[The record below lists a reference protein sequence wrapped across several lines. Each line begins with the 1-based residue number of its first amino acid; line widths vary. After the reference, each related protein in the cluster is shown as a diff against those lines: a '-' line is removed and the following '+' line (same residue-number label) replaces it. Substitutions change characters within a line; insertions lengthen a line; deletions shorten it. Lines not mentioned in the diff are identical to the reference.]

1 MYPTYYNISGHRI
14 QLENA
19 TKQGLF
25 FDRKGLKAAAARVK
39 IGGEV
44 WNVNALTLAI
54 LENKNIA
61 PLPDLVEGGSLPAL
75 ISGLAPIHRA
85 HLAAAMGAKCD
96 RPLCVVTADD
106 ASAEAMAADLASFL
120 GREVVT
126 VTGRD
131 FTFYSSESVSRQT
144 EQKRLRALDS
154 LLGKDAPPVVATA
167 AALLTR
173 TIPPAALERA
183 AFTLK
188 KGQEIPPEEL
198 TDRLLRVGYR
208 SADQVEGPGQFA
220 RRGGIMDLWSA
231 GAAQPA
237 RLEFWGDEIDAL
249 HAFDP
254 GSQRRTGKLRALR
267 VLPAAETIPSLAEG
281 GREGLINA
289 LREIYG
295 KLNRNASKF
304 DVEKLRKNL
313 AADIEALEERT
324 EFTAADRYMGLVYP
338 AFATALDYFPPDA
351 LVVLDQPGKCAQR
364 ARDFLKQA
372 SEDVRLLIEGG
383 TLSGRHAQFYTTWE
397 VAAEKLTDWPVV
409 MADAFTVGRYP
420 MPVKSTMGLTAKQ
433 LPSYAGSGQQAAED
447 VRHWLGEGYRCVVLA
462 GDERRAKVLAD
473 ILRDKGVGKVYVDTL
488 LEKLPEPGT
497 CALAVGNLSAGLEYP
512 QIKLAVL
519 ADTQIAKSGLRP
531 ARRKRALPAGARLG
545 SYEDLAVGDLVVHET
560 HGIGRFAGIFKM
572 PVDGV
577 EKDYVKICYAGTDSL
592 YVPATQLD
600 LVTKYI
606 GAGEDAPV
614 KLSRLGGADW
624 TRARSR
630 AKAAAKQMAGQL
642 INLYAAR
649 QKSPGHAFAPD
660 STWQKEFEEAFEY
673 AETEDQLRC
682 VEEIK
687 KDMERPSPMDR
698 LLCGDVGYGKTEV
711 ALRAVMKCV
720 LDGMQAAILVP
731 TTVLAQQHY
740 QTAVSRFF
748 GFPVNIAMLSRFSTP
763 AQAKK
768 TLAAL
773 ADGSCDIVIGTHKLL
788 QKDVHFKRLGL
799 LVVDEE
805 QRFGVGHKEHI
816 KELTKQ
822 VDVLTLSATPI
833 PRTLNMAL
841 SGIRDM
847 STLEE
852 PPHDRLPVQTYVME
866 HDWGVVADAIRREVA
881 RGGQVYY
888 LHNRI
893 ENIERTA
900 ARLMELLPDVAIDVG
915 HGRMGEN
922 ELSAVMEKV
931 TQGQTQVLVCTTIIE
946 TGIDIPNVNTLI
958 IEDADKMG
966 LAQLHQ
972 IRGRVGR
979 SARRASAYLTYR
991 KDKVLTEIAEKR
1003 LEAIRE
1009 FAEFNSGFRIAMRDL
1024 EIRGAGNL
1032 LGAEQS
1038 GHMIDVGYDM
1048 YLKLLEEAVLEE
1060 KGEPLPVRAECAAD
1074 LSVNAN
1080 IPESYIKSAAQRM
1093 DVYRRVALIRTEA
1106 EADDI
1111 TDELVDRFGDPPSSV
1126 NTLIQVA
1133 LLRGE
1138 ASRQGVTDIAQKG
1151 GAVKFSFANFD
1162 FARISALY
1170 AKPEWKGRVKVDAGG
1185 KPAVLLRLASRRR
1198 ILEEARAFI
1207 ADYAATAEANT

>member
-1 MYPTYYNISGHRI
+1 MR
-14 QLENA
+14 
-19 TKQGLF
+19 
-25 FDRKGLKAAAARVK
+25 
-39 IGGEV
+39 
-44 WNVNALTLAI
+44 ALTLSI
-54 LENKNIA
+54 LEHRSVA
-61 PLPDLVEGGSLPAL
+61 TLPDGVEGGALPAL
-75 ISGLAPIHRA
+75 ISGLGPVHRG
-85 HLAAAMGAKCD
+85 HLAAALCLRCE
-96 RPLCVVTADD
+96 RPLCVVVPDD
-106 ASAEAMAADLASFL
+106 ASAEAMAAALRAFL
-120 GREVVT
+120 DGPVVEVS
-126 VTGRD
+126 GRD
-131 FTFYSSESVSRQT
+131 FTFYASESVSRQG
-144 EQKRLRALDS
+144 EQKRLRALDALCS
-154 LLGKDAPPVVATA
+154 DTPPAVVVTA

-173 TIPPAALERA
+173 TVPPAIMERA
-183 AFTLK
+183 AFTVSA
-188 KGQEIPPEEL
+188 GGSIAPEEL
-198 TDRLLRVGYR
+198 TEKLLRAGYR
-208 SADQVEGPGQFA
+208 LSEQVEGPGQFA
-220 RRGGIMDLWSA
+220 RRGGILDLWST
-231 GAAQPA
+231 GSDMPA

-254 GSQRRTGKLRALR
+254 SSQRRTEERKSVR
-267 VLPAAETIPSLAEG
+267 VLPAAETLPSLMEG
-281 GREGLINA
+281 GPEALIGQ
-289 LREIYG
+289 LRDIYG
-295 KLNRNASKF
+295 RLNRNAVKF

-313 AADIEALEERT
+313 AADIESLENRM
-324 EFTAADRYMGLVYP
+324 EFTAADRYMEIIYP
-338 AFATALDYFPPDA
+338 EFATVLDYIAPDA
-351 LVVLDQPGKCAQR
+351 LMVLSEPGKCAQR

-372 SEDVRLLIEGG
+372 NEDLRLLIEGG
-383 TLSGRHAQFYTTWE
+383 TLPGRIARFYESWE
-397 VAAEKLTDWPVV
+397 MTVQRLGDWPVV
-409 MADAFTVGRYP
+409 MEDTFTVGKYP
-420 MPVKSTMGLTAKQ
+420 LAPRTTVGLSAKQ

-462 GDERRAKVLAD
+462 GDARRAGALTD
-473 ILRDKGVGKVYVDTL
+473 ILREKGIGKVFTDTR
-488 LEKLPEPGT
+488 LEKLPEPGQ
-497 CALAVGNLSAGLEYP
+497 CAVAVGSLPAGLEYP

-519 ADTQIAKSGLRP
+519 ADTQIAKSGLRTV
-531 ARRKRALPAGARLG
+531 RRRRALPAGARLG
-545 SYEDLAVGDLVVHET
+545 SYEDLSVGDLVVHET

-606 GAGEDAPV
+606 GAGEDTPV

-624 TRARSR
+624 NRARSR
-630 AKAAAKQMAGQL
+630 AKAAAKQMAGEL
-642 INLYAAR
+642 IALYAAR

-660 STWQKEFEEAFEY
+660 STWQREFEESFEY
-673 AETEDQLRC
+673 TETEDQLRC
-682 VEEIK
+682 VQEVK
-687 KDMERPSPMDR
+687 GDMEKPVPMDR

-748 GFPVNIAMLSRFSTP
+748 GFPVRIEMLSRFSTA
-763 AQAKK
+763 AQAKA
-768 TLAAL
+768 TLAAME
-773 ADGSCDIVIGTHKLL
+773 DGSCDIVIGTHRLL
-788 QKDVHFKRLGL
+788 QKDVRFKRLGL

-816 KELTKQ
+816 KELSKQ

-852 PPHDRLPVQTYVME
+852 PPRDRLPVQTYVME
-866 HDWGVVADAIRREVA
+866 HDWGVVTDAIRREVA

-893 ENIERTA
+893 DNIERTA
-900 ARLMELLPDVAIDVG
+900 SRIMQLLPGVSVDVA
-915 HGRMGEN
+915 HGRMNEQ

-979 SARRASAYLTYR
+979 SARRACAYLTYR

-1074 LSVNAN
+1074 LAVNAN
-1080 IPESYIKSAAQRM
+1080 IPESYVRSAARRM
-1093 DVYRRVALIRTEA
+1093 DIYRRIALIRTEA

-1111 TDELVDRFGDPPSSV
+1111 TDELVDRFGDPPPSV
-1126 NTLIQVA
+1126 NALIQVA

-1138 ASRQGVTDIAQKG
+1138 ASAQGVTDISQKG
-1151 GAVKFSFANFD
+1151 GAVRFTFAGASFD

-1170 AKPEWKGRVKVDAGG
+1170 AKPDWKGRVKVEAGA
-1185 KPAVLLRLASRRR
+1185 KPAVALRLQSRRR

-1207 ADYAATAEANT
+1207 RDYAVTAQETQKTP

>member
-1 MYPTYYNISGHRI
+1 MT
-14 QLENA
+14 E
-19 TKQGLF
+19 
-25 FDRKGLKAAAARVK
+25 
-39 IGGEV
+39 EV
-44 WNVNALTLAI
+44 TVVRALTLSI

-61 PLPDLVEGGSLPAL
+61 PLPDCIEGGTLPAL
-75 ISGLAPIHRA
+75 VSGLGPIHRA
-85 HLAAAMGAKCD
+85 HLAAALALRCG
-96 RPLCVVTADD
+96 RPLCVIVPDD
-106 ASAEAMAADLASFL
+106 GAAEAMAADLRSFL
-120 GREVVT
+120 DGPVVT
-126 VTGRD
+126 LTGRD
-131 FTFYSSESVSRQT
+131 FTFYAAEGVSRQT
-144 EQKRLRALDS
+144 EQRRLGALDAMQS
-154 LLGKDAPPVVATA
+154 DDPPTAVITA
-167 AALLTR
+167 AAILTR
-173 TIPPAALERA
+173 AVPPEALRRA
-183 AFTLK
+183 SFTVK
-188 KGQEIPPEEL
+188 KGDTLAPEEL
-198 TDRLLRVGYR
+198 TDRLLRAGYR
-208 SADQVEGPGQFA
+208 PAEQVEGPGQFA
-220 RRGGIMDLWSA
+220 HRGGILDLWSA
-231 GAAQPA
+231 AADAPA
-237 RLEFWGDEIDAL
+237 RLEFWGDEIDAM

-254 GSQRRTGKLRALR
+254 GSQRRTGDVKALR
-267 VLPAAETIPSLAEG
+267 VLPAAETLPSLAEG
-281 GREGLINA
+281 GRQALA
-289 LREIYG
+289 RQLRELYG
-295 KLNRNASKF
+295 RLNRNASRF

-313 AADIEALEERT
+313 AGDIEALENRG
-324 EFTAADRYMGLVYP
+324 EFAPADRYMDLIYP
-338 AFATALDYFPPDA
+338 AFATALDYMAPDS
-351 LVVLDQPGKCAQR
+351 LVILDQPGKCAQR

-372 SEDVRLLIEGG
+372 GEDIRLLIEGG
-383 TLSGRHAQFYTTWE
+383 TLLGRHAQFYTTWE
-397 VAAEKLTDWPVV
+397 MAAERLGDWPVV

-420 MPVKSTMGLTAKQ
+420 LDVRTSVGVTAKQ
-433 LPSYAGSGQQAAED
+433 LPSYAGSGQQAVED
-447 VRHWLGEGYRCVVLA
+447 VLHWQAENYRCVLLA
-462 GDERRAKVLAD
+462 GDKRRARALEEL
-473 ILRDKGVGKVYVDTL
+473 LREKGVKRVYADAR
-488 LEKLPEPGT
+488 LEKLPAPGE
-497 CALAVGNLSAGLEYP
+497 CAVAVGNLSSGLEYP

-519 ADTQIAKSGLRP
+519 ADTQIAKGGLRP
-531 ARRKRALPAGARLG
+531 VRRKRALPAGARLG
-545 SYEDLAVGDLVVHET
+545 SYEDLSVGDLVVHET

-624 TRARSR
+624 SRARSR

-642 INLYAAR
+642 IGLYAAR
-649 QKSPGHAFAPD
+649 QRSPGHAFAPD
-660 STWQKEFEEAFEY
+660 SPWQQEFEDAFEY
-673 AETEDQLRC
+673 TETDDQLRC
-682 VEEIK
+682 VQEVK
-687 KDMERPSPMDR
+687 RDMEKPVPMDR

-720 LDGMQAAILVP
+720 LDGLQAAILVP

-748 GFPVNIAMLSRFSTP
+748 GFPVHIAMLSRFSTP
-763 AQAKK
+763 AQVKG
-768 TLAAL
+768 TLAAM
-773 ADGSCDIVIGTHKLL
+773 ADGSCDIVIGTHRLL
-788 QKDVHFKRLGL
+788 QKDVKFKRLGL

-866 HDWGVVADAIRREVA
+866 HDWGVVADAIRREVS

-893 ENIERTA
+893 DNIERTA
-900 ARLMELLPDVAIDVG
+900 ARILQLLPEVSVDVA
-915 HGRMGEN
+915 HGRMNET

-1074 LSVNAN
+1074 LAVSAN
-1080 IPESYIKSAAQRM
+1080 IPESYVRSAAQRM
-1093 DVYRRVALIRTEA
+1093 DIYRRVALIRTEA

-1111 TDELVDRFGDPPSSV
+1111 TDELCDRFGDPPASV

-1138 ASRQGVTDIAQKG
+1138 ASAQGVSDIAQKG
-1151 GAVKFSFANFD
+1151 GAVRFTFASFD
-1162 FARISALY
+1162 FARISLLY
-1170 AKPEWKGRVKVDAGG
+1170 AKPAWKGRVKVEAGG
-1185 KPAVLLRLASRRR
+1185 KPAVALRLNSRRR

-1207 ADYAATAEANT
+1207 RDYAATAEEIGGK

>member
-1 MYPTYYNISGHRI
+1 MR
-14 QLENA
+14 
-19 TKQGLF
+19 
-25 FDRKGLKAAAARVK
+25 
-39 IGGEV
+39 
-44 WNVNALTLAI
+44 ALTLSI
-54 LENKNIA
+54 LENKPVT
-61 PLPDLVEGGSLPAL
+61 PLPACVEGGTLPAL
-75 ISGLAPIHRA
+75 VSGLGPVHRA
-85 HLAAAMGAKCD
+85 HLAAAMAEKCG

-106 ASAEAMAADLASFL
+106 ASAEAMAADLRSFL
-120 GREVVT
+120 GRPVVT
-126 VTGRD
+126 VVSREY
-131 FTFYSSESVSRQT
+131 TFYASEGVSRQT
-144 EQKRLRALDS
+144 EQRRLRAF
-154 LLGKDAPPVVATA
+154 DALVSETPPAVVMTT
-167 AALLTR
+167 AALLCR
-173 TIPPAALERA
+173 TIPPAVMARA
-183 AFTLK
+183 AFSVKRGQTLA
-188 KGQEIPPEEL
+188 PDDL
-198 TDRLLRVGYR
+198 ADSLVRAGYR
-208 SADQVEGPGQFA
+208 PAEQVEGPGQFS

-231 GAAQPA
+231 GEEAPA
-237 RLEFWGDEIDAL
+237 RLEFWGDEVDQI

-254 GSQRRTGKLRALR
+254 SSQRRTGKMGALR
-267 VLPAAETIPSLAEG
+267 VLPAAETLPSLMEG
-281 GREGLINA
+281 GRQALINA
-289 LREIYG
+289 L
-295 KLNRNASKF
+295 
-304 DVEKLRKNL
+304 EKLRERINRGAVRFDAEKLRQTL
-313 AADIEALEERT
+313 AADREALENRA
-324 EFTAADRYMGLVYP
+324 EFTAADRYMNLIYP
-338 AFATALDYFPPDA
+338 QFTTAMDYIAPDA

-372 SEDVRLLIEGG
+372 NEDLRLLIEGG
-383 TLSGRHAQFYTTWE
+383 TLLGREAQFYKDWE
-397 VAAEKLTDWPVV
+397 PVAETLADWPVV

-420 MPVKSTMGLTAKQ
+420 LEPRTTMSISAKQ

-447 VRHWLGEGYRCVVLA
+447 VRHWLQEDYRCVILA
-462 GDERRAKVLAD
+462 GDERRARALAE
-473 ILRDKGVGKVYVDTL
+473 ILTEKGVRRVSLDL
-488 LEKLPEPGT
+488 ALEALPQPGT
-497 CALAVGNLSAGLEYP
+497 CAVAVGSLSAGLEYP
-512 QIKLAVL
+512 GVKLAVL

-545 SYEDLAVGDLVVHET
+545 SYEDLSVGDLVVHET

-614 KLSRLGGADW
+614 KLSKLGGSDW
-624 TRARSR
+624 NRARSR
-630 AKAAAKQMAGQL
+630 AKASAKAMAGEL
-642 INLYAAR
+642 IKLYAAR
-649 QKSPGHAFAPD
+649 QKSQGHAFSPD
-660 STWQKEFEEAFEY
+660 STWQREFEDAFEY
-673 AETEDQLRC
+673 TETDDQLRC
-682 VEEIK
+682 VEEVK
-687 KDMERPSPMDR
+687 RDMERPVPMDR

-748 GFPVNIAMLSRFSTP
+748 GFPVNIAILSRFGTP
-763 AQAKK
+763 TQNRK
-768 TLAAL
+768 TLAAM
-773 ADGSCDIVIGTHKLL
+773 ADGSCDIVIGTHRLL
-788 QKDVHFKRLGL
+788 QKDVRFKRLGL

-816 KELTKQ
+816 KEMAKQ

-852 PPHDRLPVQTYVME
+852 PPRDRLPVQTYVME

-893 ENIERTA
+893 DNIERTA
-900 ARLMELLPDVAIDVG
+900 ARILELLPDTAVDVA
-915 HGRMGEN
+915 HGRMNEA

-979 SARRASAYLTYR
+979 SARRACAYLTYR

-1060 KGEPLPVRAECAAD
+1060 KGEPLPVRAECSAD
-1074 LSVNAN
+1074 LAVNAN
-1080 IPESYIKSAAQRM
+1080 IPENYVRSAAQRM
-1093 DVYRRVALIRTEA
+1093 DIYRRIALIRTES

-1111 TDELVDRFGDPPSSV
+1111 TDELCDRFGDPPPSV

-1138 ASRQGVTDIAQKG
+1138 ASAQGISDISQKG
-1151 GAVKFSFANFD
+1151 GLVRFTFAHFD
-1162 FARISALY
+1162 FARVSALY
-1170 AKPEWKGRVKVDAGG
+1170 AQPAWKGRVKVEAGG
-1185 KPAVLLRLASRRR
+1185 KPAVGLRLASRRR
-1198 ILEEARAFI
+1198 ILEEARSFI
-1207 ADYAATAEANT
+1207 RDYAATAEQ

>member
-1 MYPTYYNISGHRI
+1 MR
-14 QLENA
+14 
-19 TKQGLF
+19 
-25 FDRKGLKAAAARVK
+25 
-39 IGGEV
+39 
-44 WNVNALTLAI
+44 ALTLSI
-54 LENKNIA
+54 LDNKSLT
-61 PLPDLVEGGSLPAL
+61 PLPDCVEGGALPAL
-75 ISGLAPIHRA
+75 ASGLGPVHRA
-85 HLAAAMGAKCD
+85 HLAAALAIKCG
-96 RPLCVVTADD
+96 RPLCVVVPDD
-106 ASAEAMAADLASFL
+106 SAAEAMESALRGFLDGDVITLA
-120 GREVVT
+120 GRE
-126 VTGRD
+126 
-131 FTFYSSESVSRQT
+131 FTFYASESVSRQA
-144 EQKRLRALDS
+144 EQKRLRALDA
-154 LLGKDAPPVVATA
+154 LKNGAEAVVVTT

-173 TIPPAALERA
+173 SVPPNALARA

-188 KGQEIPPEEL
+188 EGQSVAPEEL
-198 TDRLLRVGYR
+198 TDALLRAGYSR
-208 SADQVEGPGQFA
+208 AEQVEGPGQFA
-220 RRGGIMDLWSA
+220 HRGGIMDLWSA
-231 GAAQPA
+231 AGDSPV
-237 RLEFWGDEIDAL
+237 RLEFWGDEIDRMN
-249 HAFDP
+249 AFDP
-254 GSQRRTGKLRALR
+254 NSQRRTGSVKSVR
-267 VLPAAETIPSLAEG
+267 VLPAAETLPSLAQG
-281 GREGLINA
+281 GRQALIDQI
-289 LREIYG
+289 RSIHDR
-295 KLNRNASKF
+295 LNRNAVKF
-304 DVEKLRKNL
+304 DVEKLRKTL
-313 AADIEALEERT
+313 AADIDALENRT
-324 EFTAADRYMGLVYP
+324 EFTAADRYMGLIYP
-338 AFATALDYFPPDA
+338 EFATALDYLAPEA

-372 SEDVRLLIEGG
+372 AEDVRLLVEGG
-383 TLSGRHAQFYTTWE
+383 TLPGRIAQYYATWE
-397 VAAEKLTDWPVV
+397 LTVERLSDWPVV
-409 MADAFTVGRYP
+409 MADAFAVGRYP
-420 MPVKSTMGLTAKQ
+420 MQPRTTVSLAAKQ

-447 VRHWLGEGYRCVVLA
+447 VRHWLGESYRCVVLA
-462 GDERRAKVLAD
+462 GDARRAAALAD
-473 ILRDKGVGKVYVDTL
+473 ILREKGVKNIYTDQSL
-488 LEKLPEPGT
+488 KKLPEPGQ
-497 CALAVGNLSAGLEYP
+497 CAVAVGSLPAGLEYP

-519 ADTQIAKSGLRP
+519 ADTQIAKSGLRT

-545 SYEDLAVGDLVVHET
+545 SYEDLAVGDLVVHESY
-560 HGIGRFAGIFKM
+560 GIGRFAGIFKM

-600 LVTKYI
+600 MVTKYI

-630 AKAAAKQMAGQL
+630 AKAAAKEMAGEL
-642 INLYAAR
+642 IKLYAAR

-660 STWQKEFEEAFEY
+660 STWQREFEDAFEY
-673 AETEDQLRC
+673 TETEDQLRC
-682 VEEIK
+682 AAEVK
-687 KDMERPSPMDR
+687 KDMEKPVPMDR

-748 GFPVNIAMLSRFSTP
+748 GFPVRIETLSRFSTP
-763 AQAKK
+763 AQVKA
-768 TLAAL
+768 TLAGM
-773 ADGSCDIVIGTHKLL
+773 ADGSCDIVIGTHRLL
-788 QKDVHFKRLGL
+788 QKDVKFKRLGL

-816 KELTKQ
+816 KELAQQ

-852 PPHDRLPVQTYVME
+852 PPRDRLPVQTYVME
-866 HDWGVVADAIRREVA
+866 HDWGVITDAIRREVA

-893 ENIERTA
+893 DNIDRTA
-900 ARLMELLPDVAIDVG
+900 ARIMQMLPGVAIDVA
-915 HGRMGEN
+915 HGRMNEQ

-979 SARRASAYLTYR
+979 SARRACAYLTYR

-1060 KGEPLPVRAECAAD
+1060 RGEPLPVRAECAAD
-1074 LSVNAN
+1074 LAVNAN
-1080 IPESYIKSAAQRM
+1080 IPESYVKSAAQRM
-1093 DVYRRVALIRTEA
+1093 DIYRRVALIRTEA

-1111 TDELVDRFGDPPSSV
+1111 TDELCDRFGDPPSSV

-1138 ASRQGVTDIAQKG
+1138 ASQQGVSDISQKG
-1151 GAVKFSFANFD
+1151 GLLRFTFANFD

-1170 AKPEWKGRVKVDAGG
+1170 AKPDWKGRVKVEAGG
-1185 KPAVLLRLASRRR
+1185 KPAVALRLASRRR

-1207 ADYAATAEANT
+1207 RDYASTGEG